1 MRTTKTLKA
10 STTHVWEKYTFVE
23 EEFTASYDELD
34 KGWSISHPVLGCS
47 KNRDTPEEA
56 LRNVLYEHGCTN
68 IVLIDEEEAA
78 ITETSTTEK
87 GTKTMETKDINKALR
102 RFAKAGKVHAEEK
115 VNQVYLPLAERLIAE
130 TANEEKP
137 FPAGSITDKI
147 VNRSEALQDIF
158 VRLSKAERSEIVREV
173 KFVFQNYDAIQDY
186 VAENGWASI
195 GYIRKQITKKD
206 KPAKD
211 TSKDADTGDTGDDA
225 GEDTTPTVKDVAY
238 FADRLASLINEAKA
252 EGISLKDIIGH
263 TKAMSNVA

>member
-1 MRTTKTLKA
+1 
-10 STTHVWEKYTFVE
+10 
-23 EEFTASYDELD
+23 
-34 KGWSISHPVLGCS
+34 
-47 KNRDTPEEA
+47 
-56 LRNVLYEHGCTN
+56 
-68 IVLIDEEEAA
+68 
-78 ITETSTTEK
+78 
-87 GTKTMETKDINKALR
+87 METKDINKALR
-102 RFAKAGKVHAEEK
+102 RFTKAGKVHAEEK
-115 VNQVYLPLAERLIAE
+115 VNVVYLPLAELLIAE
-130 TANEEKP
+130 TANEAKP
-137 FPAGSITDKI
+137 FPIGSITDKI

-173 KFVFQNYDAIQDY
+173 KFVYQNYDAIQDY

-195 GYIRKQITKKD
+195 GYIRKQVTKKD

-211 TSKDADTGDTGDDA
+211 TAETAETAETGEDT

>member
-1 MRTTKTLKA
+1 
-10 STTHVWEKYTFVE
+10 
-23 EEFTASYDELD
+23 
-34 KGWSISHPVLGCS
+34 
-47 KNRDTPEEA
+47 
-56 LRNVLYEHGCTN
+56 
-68 IVLIDEEEAA
+68 
-78 ITETSTTEK
+78 
-87 GTKTMETKDINKALR
+87 METKDINKALR
-102 RFAKAGKVHAEEK
+102 KFANTGKKHAEEK
-115 VNQVYLPLAERLIAE
+115 VNVVYLPLAELLIAE

-137 FPAGSITDKI
+137 FPVGSITDKI

-186 VAENGWASI
+186 VAEHGWASI
-195 GYIRKQITKKD
+195 GYIRKQVTKKD

-211 TSKDADTGDTGDDA
+211 TAKDADTGDTGEDA

>member
-1 MRTTKTLKA
+1 MRRHLT
-10 STTHVWEKYTFVE
+10 
-23 EEFTASYDELD
+23 DEN
-34 KGWSISHPVLGCS
+34 K
-47 KNRDTPEEA
+47 
-56 LRNVLYEHGCTN
+56 
-68 IVLIDEEEAA
+68 AA

-87 GTKTMETKDINKALR
+87 GTKTMETKDINRALR

-115 VNQVYLPLAERLIAE
+115 VNQVYLPLAEKLIYW
-130 TANEEKP
+130 TAGK
-137 FPAGSITDKI
+137 GTDKI
-147 VNRSEALQDIF
+147 WPNGSLTDADINNSEDLQDIF

-173 KFVFQNYDAIQDY
+173 KFVWQNYDAIQDY
-186 VAENGWASI
+186 VAEHGWASI

-211 TSKDADTGDTGDDA
+211 TAKDADTGDTGDTGDDT

-238 FADRLASLINEAKA
+238 FADKLASLINEAKA